1 MFITKFITYI
11 KLIITEFIT
20 NIHFIMQSTTPFIA
34 IAFVLLLA
42 ALIYVAIKCPAK
54 LHSIG
59 TVTIVFGLFCFSVA
73 FVSVYDCLQRDYPD
87 CSYQA
92 FAFTKMLSG
101 EIITREDFYSVES
114 IWKYLVSPLAGAI
127 AILFWSIIDYLI
139 ARILYIIRTPRI

>member
-34 IAFVLLLA
+34 IAFVLLFA
-42 ALIYVAIKCPAK
+42 AIIYVAIKCPAK

-92 FAFTKMLSG
+92 FAFNKMLSG

>member
-11 KLIITEFIT
+11 KVIITEFIT

-42 ALIYVAIKCPAK
+42 AIIYVAIKCPAK

-87 CSYQA
+87 CSYHQDA
-92 FAFTKMLSG
+92 LGRNHYQRGFLFSGKHLEIPGFTLG
-101 EIITREDFYSVES
+101 RCNCHIILEHN
-114 IWKYLVSPLAGAI
+114 
-127 AILFWSIIDYLI
+127 
-139 ARILYIIRTPRI
+139 

>member
-1 MFITKFITYI
+1 MFIAKFITYI

-42 ALIYVAIKCPAK
+42 AIIYVAIKWPAK

-59 TVTIVFGLFCFSVA
+59 TVTIVFGLLCFSVA
-73 FVSVYDCLQRDYPD
+73 FVSVYDCLQRYFPD
-87 CSYQA
+87 CGYQA
-92 FAFTKMLSG
+92 FAWEKMMSG

-114 IWKYLVSPLAGAI
+114 IWKYLVSPLAGALS
-127 AILFWSIIDYLI
+127 ILFWSILDYMI

>member
-42 ALIYVAIKCPAK
+42 AIIYVAIKWPAK

-73 FVSVYDCLQRDYPD
+73 FLRVYNCLQVNFSDCDY
-87 CSYQA
+87 QV
-92 FAFTKMLSG
+92 FAWEKMMSG

-127 AILFWSIIDYLI
+127 AILFWSIIDYMI

>member
-1 MFITKFITYI
+1 
-11 KLIITEFIT
+11 
-20 NIHFIMQSTTPFIA
+20 MQSTTPFIA
-34 IAFVLLLA
+34 IAFVLLFA
-42 ALIYVAIKCPAK
+42 AIIYVAIKCPAK

-101 EIITREDFYSVES
+101 EIITREDFYSVEN
-114 IWKYLVSPLAGAI
+114 IWKYICSPVAKCC
-127 AILFWSIIDYLI
+127 AILLWSTFDYTI
-139 ARILYIIRTPRI
+139 SRILYIIRTPRI